1 MDMTTIENPPP
12 ASTAPAPAPPPHR
25 SGFYVAPWVLA
36 VLGGIVI
43 LGVGFVLGRA
53 VDRRDDRRMGPFV
66 RGRMGDDPGGRGFFL
81 LALVVLLVLL
91 VTGIVLLGRHFSTSR
106 RDVVAPAAAPAVPAA
121 PAPVASSAEQV
132 LADRFAR
139 GEIDEAEF
147 VSRRNA
153 LRG

>member
-1 MDMTTIENPPP
+1 MTTIETPPP
-12 ASTAPAPAPPPHR
+12 AAPAPAPPPRR

-36 VLGGIVI
+36 VLGGLVL
-43 LGVGFVLGRA
+43 LGIGFVLGRA

-66 RGRMGDDPGGRGFFL
+66 RGRMGDDPGRGVGL
-81 LALVVLLVLL
+81 LIFVILVVLVVTAIVLL
-91 VTGIVLLGRHFSTSR
+91 VRHFSMSR
-106 RDVVAPAAAPAVPAA
+106 RPVAPVASGPVPAA
-121 PAPVASSAEQV
+121 SAPIVPIASSAEQL

-153 LRG
+153 LRS